1 MNIILYR
8 QVFDKNKFN
17 ETVDTE
23 FNQLLDKSDLQ
34 FFDLNLATVEDFF
47 NLYNKLFY
55 EIPKQGDV
63 NSHQFLAAESAEYV
77 DFLAN
82 NAEVQALLDEIAELR
97 EENLGLRQEMAEI
110 FNNTRE
116 AREIQAEV
124 QREIANNS

>member
-8 QVFDKNKFN
+8 QVFDKAKFN

-77 DFLAN
+77 DFLTN

-110 FNNTRE
+110 FDNTKE
-116 AREIQAEV
+116 AREIQREV

>member
-1 MNIILYR
+1 MNIILNR

-17 ETVDTE
+17 ETVDTG

-63 NSHQFLAAESAEYV
+63 NSHQFLAAESGEYV

-82 NAEVQALLDEIAELR
+82 NIEVQALLDEIAELR
-97 EENLGLRQEMAEI
+97 EENLTLRTDMANIMTNSREI
-110 FNNTRE
+110 RE
-116 AREIQAEV
+116 AQVQV